1 MIHFF
6 GDSWT
11 AGCELNGY
19 ITEEFTVISQY
30 NKHLADARQHEISCE
45 NIMKQM
51 AYPSIVGSMLNIP
64 IVNYGI
70 TASSQDRILYE
81 FTPWFFNMFTNIDNM
96 NNILWDIIPD
106 ESWLIPKNA
115 NVVSQ
120 LFGGDNN
127 VWEHEGNLF
136 DWIMTE
142 NDAVKKYIRP
152 CKAHPNLEGH
162 QKIAEYIASELKN
175 RKNLLR
181 DK

>member
-81 FTPWFFNMFTNIDNM
+81 FTHANINHGDHAVFALTAPTRKSYLDND
-96 NNILWDIIPD
+96 NNIIDVQWD
-106 ESWLIPKNA
+106 
-115 NVVSQ
+115 
-120 LFGGDNN
+120 DND
-127 VWEHEGNLF
+127 LYL
-136 DWIMTE
+136 TE
-142 NDAVKKYIRP
+142 FNND
-152 CKAHPNLEGH
+152 
-162 QKIAEYIASELKN
+162 
-175 RKNLLR
+175 
-181 DK
+181 